1 MNRRKWWFGIVGGGG
16 LLAAGLG
23 AVIYLELGRIERERE
38 EIGQLRSKIESA
50 RKLVEG
56 NGTLE
61 REVIV
66 LREMSRV
73 IQDILPNEADVNNL
87 VRTFQRFSDEADTR
101 IRGLRKIDK
110 PGAQKGKEAFEEVA
124 YTITMEADAFQFLDF
139 LNRVETYSRFMRV
152 PRFRIDAADRK
163 QVETDGQA
171 AHKIQL
177 DVETFV
183 YEPSKQAEPV
193 AIEGYERK
201 RDLLMGE
208 IIRRRQALSFASYT
222 YRGARGRRD
231 PWVDPRVP
239 VAIDGE
245 AGLTVQ
251 EQMERVEDLVQR
263 ASAARE
269 KWQEVRDAQNVIEEL
284 MARAELEE
292 ALASIEDELRRLE
305 AEGSIRYVPSQRRL
319 QLEVADVV
327 QTLRDE
333 LVAHEGGRGPS
344 VEKLRE
350 VLESMNR
357 HLALEEYALMLD
369 AYRLVENQLEYV
381 ASDPMRKPFVD
392 ELNRLAGLARTVID
406 FEQHQVEVTGVAI
419 MEGRRPA
426 AIVNGRAVGVGDLL
440 DGELVIRDIREGEIE
455 FIYRGVILAKRF

>member
-1 MNRRKWWFGIVGGGG
+1 MNRRKWWFVILGGGG
-16 LLAAGLG
+16 ALAAGLS
-23 AVIYLELGRIERERE
+23 ALIYLELGRIERERE
-38 EIGQLRSKIESA
+38 GIAELRSRIETS

-87 VRTFQRFSDEADTR
+87 VRTFQRFSEESDAR
-101 IRGLRKIDK
+101 IRGLRKNDRT
-110 PGAQKGKEAFEEVA
+110 GQQKAKQAFDEVA

-139 LNRVETYSRFMRV
+139 LNRVETFSRFMRV

-163 QVETDGQA
+163 QVESDGQA
-171 AHKIQL
+171 RHKIQL
-177 DVETFV
+177 DIETFV

-193 AIEGYERK
+193 KIEGYERK

-208 IIRRRQALSFASYT
+208 IIRRRQALSFANYT
-222 YRGARGRRD
+222 YRGPRGRRD

-239 VAIDGE
+239 VAADGE

-263 ASAARE
+263 AQAARE
-269 KWQEVRDAQNVIEEL
+269 KWAQVQDAQNVIEEL

-292 ALASIEDELRRLE
+292 ALAAIEDELRRLE
-305 AEGSIRYVPSQRRL
+305 AEDSIRYVPSQRRL

-327 QTLRDE
+327 TALREE

-392 ELNRLAGLARTVID
+392 ELERLAELARTVLD
-406 FEQHQVEVTGVAI
+406 FERHQVEVTGVAI

-426 AIVNGRAVGVGDLL
+426 AIVNGRSVGVGDLL
-440 DGELVIRDIREGEIE
+440 DGELLVRDIREGEIE
-455 FIYRGVILAKRF
+455 FVYRGVILAKRF